1 MKTRLKLCLLLIT
14 LALLLELPTKAQTFN
29 LLTLDSTNNTG
40 QHTSAAIVNG
50 KPAIAYYD
58 ATDHDL
64 RYVQATDAAGTT
76 WGTPVTVSAANSG
89 KYCSLAVVNGFP
101 AISYYDAAN
110 KDLHYVRADDADGTS
125 WTTPPVAV
133 HTTGDTGQYTCLR
146 VVGGLPAIS
155 YYDAKQKRLEYVRAM
170 DANGTAPWG
179 AAVTVDDPGG
189 AGAGEYA
196 SMTIVDGNP
205 AISCYD
211 NDGND
216 LVYIRATDATGTGW
230 SAPVIVDNGGGLG
243 GNGQYTSLQ
252 VVNGNPA
259 ISYHDVANGD
269 LHYVRATNASGTAW
283 GTPVTVDGSSTDCG
297 HFTSLVVVGGVPAI
311 SYYDATN
318 KDLHY
323 VTGTDASGT
332 SPWNAP
338 VNVDTTNDVG
348 QYTSLMVLNGV
359 AAISYYEGGAGAGGN
374 LKFTYVPT
382 PNIAVEQPL
391 LTNIPDAGSQDFG
404 NVQVTSRTSI
414 TFTIKNPGS
423 ANLTGLT
430 ITKDGPDNGMFTV
443 TASPTAPVVP
453 TGSTTFTVQFAPTS
467 IGLKTTA
474 IHIASNDLDE
484 NPFDITLTGTGVS
497 PEIAVEQPLLMD
509 IPNGG
514 SKGFGSVEVSTN
526 TSLIFTIKNTGSA
539 DLAGLVITIDG
550 ADPTMFSVTATPT
563 EPVSGPAG
571 STTFTVQFAP
581 TSAGAKSAAL
591 HIASDD
597 TDENPFEINVS
608 GTGIVPILR
617 DATLA
622 WQTPY
627 SGPDAPG
634 TLRSGLAKAVVTQRS
649 GANAGAVFATG
660 FSTSATGG
668 TDIYTVRYD
677 PVTGAMLWAVTFN
690 GAANMADEGNALALD
705 AAGNAVVTGYTTTA
719 AGNTNVFTAK
729 YAAADGALLWQSI
742 YTSGGTGAN
751 VGTSVAVDAA
761 GHVAVAGYSQ
771 GTTRDM
777 FAARYAAADGT
788 PFFQRRIDGGYNKTD
803 TANAVAVD
811 AAGNVVVAGFVRDAT
826 NNKDFRVTKLA
837 AADGATQ
844 WNWNVNGTTGLYDEA
859 FAVRVDAAGAVI
871 ATGTAVNANYDLY
884 TVKLSSAGVPLW
896 SKMWNSSFNSSDAGL
911 DLVLD
916 GEGDVIVGGHSYR
929 AAGIKDGYVAKYSGA
944 TGALIWDRRF
954 NGVANLQDEIRSVD
968 VDAEGNVVATGYS
981 ENAGDSSDV
990 LTAKMLECD
999 GGLLWEKIYN
1009 GAPNLNDA
1017 AVSVAVSPAG
1027 QVFIAGYATTA
1038 LSTTD
1043 FLVVSYNSVAPA
1055 AQAAQSITFAIPGAQ
1070 SAGASLNLVASADS
1084 GLVVRFSVLS
1094 GPAQVDET
1102 NNALLLFT
1110 GTGTVVVRASQSGNS
1125 SYAAALNVD
1134 QSFSVAASNQTI
1146 TFLLPSSIGYT
1157 NTETLGGTSS
1167 SDLPVSYSIGSGP
1180 GVITGNVLS
1189 FSGSGNVTVNADQA
1203 GDARFNAATQVSRTI
1218 NAINTPP
1225 IIIPSDIELGWSQP
1239 YPGTGA
1245 GEGRA
1250 IALQL
1255 NGNAASAIF
1264 VAGYTTTATGKDI
1277 FLTKRNTDG
1286 SSSWISPVVINGAG
1300 SGADEAS
1307 AVVVDSTG
1315 DVYISGYVTIAAG
1328 NTDIY
1333 VAKFSGV
1340 NGSNLW
1346 AQTFN
1351 GSANG
1356 LDNASSLVL
1365 QSNSHVII
1373 GGNMTNIGAG
1383 SDFFGAKLSQADGST
1398 TWSQSFNSAAA
1409 QSDSANAVAVG
1420 SDGNVALTGISN
1432 NDAWTV
1438 QLAAADGTLNWQR
1451 RYDAASKSDGARGLG
1466 IDANNDIVIS
1476 AYAQT
1481 ANFDIYTAKYSG
1493 IDGSIIW
1500 ARTYNSSFNSSDHPW
1515 SLVLDSSGNLYI
1527 TGASY
1532 PSSGVLDGMTLK
1544 YDGFSGTLQWERRY
1558 NGPASKNDEF
1568 RSISLDGNGNPV
1580 VTGFSTNLDATTD
1593 VYTAKL
1599 SANTGIPIWEQRYNN
1614 GAANKS
1620 DFGGATAADS
1630 GGRAWVTGYQN
1641 NASNIRELL
1650 LLKYQPMGSPPLLG
1664 GDVAASEAVSSNA
1677 EASISM
1683 QVEQGDI
1690 ASFAA
1695 GYYDAEGNS
1704 SMQISA
1710 EIDGQVSA
1718 GSNVQLDPE
1727 AGRFKWQQDTRMSAP
1742 GEHQI
1747 TLTATDSAGA
1757 SSSLSITLI
1766 INANKPERSWRWQH
1780 FGNTAAEG
1788 FGAADADPDDDGL
1801 SNLSEFAFGLDPN
1814 RSSSSDVGTRAEAA
1828 SDAEAVSG
1836 MRAVFQRRK
1845 DHQAAGLDYIVEFSS
1860 NLRDWTPSNAVPK
1873 VLSDDGIIE
1882 QVAVNFPPKVPG
1894 KVGQFFRIRVEP
1906 LAH

>member
-1 MKTRLKLCLLLIT
+1 MQKLEFKGKWNIIKVNLNQKWASLTVTISSLFRAAHTGRSLPIVAA
-14 LALLLELPTKAQTFN
+14 LAFCIGSSALGQGSQTFN
-29 LLTLDSTNNTG
+29 SSGTFSAPAGVTQLTVESWGGGGGAGKSTTG
-40 QHTSAAIVNG
+40 G
-50 KPAIAYYD
+50 GGGGGGAYSKRVLTVVPL
-58 ATDHDL
+58 TD
-64 RYVQATDAAGTT
+64 YA
-76 WGTPVTVSAANSG
+76 VTVGVAGAA
-89 KYCSLAVVNGFP
+89 ATV
-101 AISYYDAAN
+101 
-110 KDLHYVRADDADGTS
+110 
-125 WTTPPVAV
+125 
-133 HTTGDTGQYTCLR
+133 
-146 VVGGLPAIS
+146 
-155 YYDAKQKRLEYVRAM
+155 
-170 DANGTAPWG
+170 ANGTAGGTTTFTHATSVTAIGG
-179 AAVTVDDPGG
+179 AAGTGITAGAGGVSGGGTTTFAGG
-189 AGAGEYA
+189 AGANR
-196 SMTIVDGNP
+196 TNP
-205 AISCYD
+205 GGGGGGGSATSTAIGGSAV
-211 NDGND
+211 G
-216 LVYIRATDATGTGW
+216 ITGGTGTGAGGTGGH
-230 SAPVIVDNGGGLG
+230 SASADG
-243 GNGQYTSLQ
+243 
-252 VVNGNPA
+252 
-259 ISYHDVANGD
+259 
-269 LHYVRATNASGTAW
+269 
-283 GTPVTVDGSSTDCG
+283 VDGSAPGGGGGGGGKNVGTTSGAGAAGRVLVSWAAPATKLAFSTQPATAAYGDNISSFTVQIQDAG
-297 HFTSLVVVGGVPAI
+297 SAVKTTDNSTTVTLAIVNNAGPGGVLSGTFTS
-311 SYYDATN
+311 
-318 KDLHY
+318 
-323 VTGTDASGT
+323 VTA
-332 SPWNAP
+332 
-338 VNVDTTNDVG
+338 V
-348 QYTSLMVLNGV
+348 NGV
-359 AAISYYEGGAGAGGN
+359 ATFSNIKINKIGTGYTLSASSSPALTGATSTAFNITAKPIMVTAVTNTKTYDGTITSAGTPTVSPPLAFSDTAAFTQTFDTRNFGTGKTLTPAGVVTDGNTGLNYSYSYTTVSTGVINNPPQE
-374 LKFTYVPT
+374 
-382 PNIAVEQPL
+382 IAV
-391 LTNIPDAGSQDFG
+391 F
-404 NVQVTSRTSI
+404 
-414 TFTIKNPGS
+414 
-423 ANLTGLT
+423 
-430 ITKDGPDNGMFTV
+430 NG
-443 TASPTAPVVP
+443 ASTAPANER
-453 TGSTTFTVQFAPTS
+453 TDNFGIQDLGSEGIGSNGCTPQTFTVKNAGTAALNLGAITSTNAAEFAVSTAGIAVTLAPNE
-467 IGLKTTA
+467 TTVFFVTFSPSA
-474 IHIASNDLDE
+474 AGARTGVINIASN
-484 NPFDITLTGTGVS
+484 
-497 PEIAVEQPLLMD
+497 
-509 IPNGG
+509 
-514 SKGFGSVEVSTN
+514 
-526 TSLIFTIKNTGSA
+526 
-539 DLAGLVITIDG
+539 
-550 ADPTMFSVTATPT
+550 
-563 EPVSGPAG
+563 
-571 STTFTVQFAP
+571 
-581 TSAGAKSAAL
+581 
-591 HIASDD
+591 D

-608 GTGIVPILR
+608 GTGIVPIPR
-617 DATLA
+617 DATLI
-622 WQTPY
+622 WQVPY

-884 TVKLSSAGVPLW
+884 TVKLSSAGAPLW

-916 GEGDVIVGGHSYR
+916 GEDDVIVGGHSYR

-954 NGVANLQDEIRSVD
+954 NGMANLQDEIRSVD
-968 VDAEGNVVATGYS
+968 VDAEGNVVAKGYS

-1017 AVSVAVSPAG
+1017 AASVAVSPAG

-1203 GDARFNAATQVSRTI
+1203 GDARFSAATQVSSTI

-1409 QSDSANAVAVG
+1409 QSDSANAVAVS

-1438 QLAAADGTLNWQR
+1438 QLAAADGILNWQR

-1568 RSISLDGNGNPV
+1568 RVSA
-1580 VTGFSTNLDATTD
+1580 ST
-1593 VYTAKL
+1593 
-1599 SANTGIPIWEQRYNN
+1599 
-1614 GAANKS
+1614 
-1620 DFGGATAADS
+1620 ATATQSSLASAPTSTLPLTCTQPSYPPTPASLSGSSVTTTARPTRATLAVPPPPILADVLGS
-1630 GGRAWVTGYQN
+1630 PATKTTPATFANCYY
-1641 NASNIRELL
+1641 SNI
-1650 LLKYQPMGSPPLLG
+1650 SP
-1664 GDVAASEAVSSNA
+1664 
-1677 EASISM
+1677 
-1683 QVEQGDI
+1683 
-1690 ASFAA
+1690 
-1695 GYYDAEGNS
+1695 
-1704 SMQISA
+1704 
-1710 EIDGQVSA
+1710 
-1718 GSNVQLDPE
+1718 
-1727 AGRFKWQQDTRMSAP
+1727 WAP
-1742 GEHQI
+1742 H
-1747 TLTATDSAGA
+1747 
-1757 SSSLSITLI
+1757 
-1766 INANKPERSWRWQH
+1766 R
-1780 FGNTAAEG
+1780 
-1788 FGAADADPDDDGL
+1788 
-1801 SNLSEFAFGLDPN
+1801 
-1814 RSSSSDVGTRAEAA
+1814 
-1828 SDAEAVSG
+1828 
-1836 MRAVFQRRK
+1836 
-1845 DHQAAGLDYIVEFSS
+1845 Y
-1860 NLRDWTPSNAVPK
+1860 
-1873 VLSDDGIIE
+1873 
-1882 QVAVNFPPKVPG
+1882 
-1894 KVGQFFRIRVEP
+1894 
-1906 LAH
+1906 